1 MLVWYFDKKDYTCIN
16 SILTVRKKPLIM
28 LIKLDAR
35 MRSAE
40 GAGYVA
46 WIDNAKKFKMVV
58 QADTPEQAAKELIIS
73 LKVTIS
79 HLFGVDINSI
89 EHKKLSSEAELQE
102 ELSKALKES
111 GKKDL
116 EFALV

>member
-1 MLVWYFDKKDYTCIN
+1 
-16 SILTVRKKPLIM
+16 M

-73 LKVTIS
+73 LKVAMA
-79 HLFGVDINSI
+79 HNFGVDIDAI
-89 EHKKLSSEAELQE
+89 EHKRFSNEEELQQ
-102 ELSKALKES
+102 ELSKDLQEY
-111 GKKDL
+111 GQKDL